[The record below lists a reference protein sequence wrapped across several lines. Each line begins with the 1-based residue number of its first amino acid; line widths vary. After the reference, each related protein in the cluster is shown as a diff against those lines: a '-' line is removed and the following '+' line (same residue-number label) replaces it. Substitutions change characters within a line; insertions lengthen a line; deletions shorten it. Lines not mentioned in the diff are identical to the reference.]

1 MSTRSLIL
9 SSVLAVAFV
18 VPAKAQDTHR
28 YVTFFKYT
36 DASVKAMTENPQDRA
51 AQIAKLAENFG
62 GKMEA
67 AYWFGA
73 GGEYD
78 GMTIGTF
85 PTDENGVAQ
94 NLFVRS
100 SGSLAKVMTLP
111 LMTSEEFKAAMQK
124 AKDVKA
130 TWTAPPATK
139 Q

>member
-1 MSTRSLIL
+1 MGIRSLIL

-18 VPAKAQDTHR
+18 VPAMAEDAHR
-28 YVTFFKYT
+28 YITFFKYT

-51 AQIAKLAENFG
+51 AQIAKLTEGFG
-62 GKMEA
+62 GKLEA

-78 GMTIGTF
+78 GMTIASF
-85 PTDENGVAQ
+85 PNDVGVAQ

-111 LMTSEEFKAAMQK
+111 LMTSDEYKAAMQK
-124 AKDVKA
+124 AKDVKSA
-130 TWTAPPATK
+130 WTAPTATK

>member
-1 MSTRSLIL
+1 MRTRSLIL
-9 SSVLAVAFV
+9 SSVLAVAFF
-18 VPAKAQDTHR
+18 VPAKAQDAHR

-51 AQIAKLAENFG
+51 AQIAKLTETFG

-78 GMTIGTF
+78 GMTIASF
-85 PTDENGVAQ
+85 PNDVGVAQ

-100 SGSLAKVMTLP
+100 SGNIAKLMTLP
-111 LMTSEEFKAAMQK
+111 LMTADEFKAAMQK
-124 AKDVKA
+124 AKDVKSA
-130 TWTAPPATK
+130 WTAPTATK